1 MDGQRVA
8 DGLVALAPV
17 ALDGVREHINASAC
31 SHLRR
36 HGVGQLRV
44 DNGRRRIEALGY
56 DGRFFAVRVVGEDGN
71 ARYLAARARRCRD
84 GDERQM
90 CLRQRHAGAVVFAD
104 GILGERYARSG
115 LGAVHRA
122 AAAECHHKT
131 DVLAADHLRARIDLG
146 NVRVGRNLTERSHDH
161 ALRFADDLFSQ
172 SAAEEERPGD
182 QQAARKPELFC
193 DGLDLPEAA
202 FAEMDLD
209 RL

>member
-17 ALDGVREHINASAC
+17 ALDGVREHIDAGTG

-44 DNGRRRIEALGY
+44 DDGRRRIEALGY

-104 GILGERYARSG
+104 GILGERHARSG

-122 AAAECHHKT
+122 AAAERHHET

-146 NVRVGRNLTERSHDH
+146 NVRVGRDLTERGHDH
-161 ALRFADDLFSQ
+161 ALGFTNELLGQA
-172 SAAEEERPGD
+172 AAEEERPGD
-182 QQAARKPELFC
+182 QQAAREPELFC

-202 FAEMDLD
+202 LAEMDLD

>member
-1 MDGQRVA
+1 M
-8 DGLVALAPV
+8 ALAPV
-17 ALDGVREHINASAC
+17 ALDGVREHINAGAC
-31 SHLRR
+31 SYLRR
-36 HGVGQLRV
+36 HGVGQLRI
-44 DNGRRRIEALGY
+44 DDSCRRIEALGY

-90 CLRQRHAGAVVFAD
+90 CLRQRYAGAVVFAD
-104 GILGERYARSG
+104 RILGERHARNG

-131 DVLAADHLRARIDLG
+131 DVLAADNIRARIDLG
-146 NVRVGRNLTERSHDH
+146 NVRVGRDLTERSHDH
-161 ALRFADDLFSQ
+161 ALGFTDDLFSQ
-172 SAAEEERPGD
+172 SAAEEERSGD
-182 QQAARKPELFC
+182 QQAARESKLFC

-202 FAEMDLD
+202 LAEMDLD